1 MKNTIKKITLSTTLL
16 LIAIIS
22 FAQCSICT
30 KTASQIGEEAGKG
43 FNAGILYLAAMPFGV
58 MGYIAF
64 RWWKAKI
71 KNSPQKN
78 CFENSKILKESS
90 CIDFVSAS

>member
-16 LIAIIS
+16 LIATIS

-64 RWWKAKI
+64 RWWKSE
-71 KNSPQKN
+71 NQK
-78 CFENSKILKESS
+78 
-90 CIDFVSAS
+90 